1 MKGDLFL
8 LFANRVWTDEVYTK
22 RVPGYGFG
30 LLGRKKTS
38 LLAPLLGFGADGAC
52 ARDLLD
58 RGSHP
63 LPVVV
68 LPEGQ
73 LHAGFSWV
81 TEVCVIPLRCRQ
93 LQSFRDDDLVIL
105 VDDQFVGLI

>member
-1 MKGDLFL
+1 MEGEFL
-8 LFANRVWTDEVYTK
+8 LLLADGVWTNEVYTE

-30 LLGRKKTS
+30 LLGRKKSS

-52 ARDLLD
+52 ARHLLD

-81 TEVCVIPLRCRQ
+81 TEVCVIPLCCGQ
-93 LQSFRDDDLVIL
+93 LQPLGDDNLIIL
-105 VDDQFVGLI
+105 IDDQFVGLI